1 MTRRLDLLR
10 IVLVTRKTPLELL
23 IERHGTVG
31 QVRFYL
37 ESKGQRLDPY
47 DEVQA
52 QHDAAMA
59 TILRAIPPEQ
69 PRTRLDRSQLD
80 RFVFNA
86 DDLVVVVG
94 QDGLV
99 PNVAKYLDNQLAIG
113 VNPDPSHYDGIL
125 CAHPPGG
132 FADVLAWART
142 RDGRFAVQQRVMALA
157 RREDGQTLRA
167 LNEFYL
173 GSQTH
178 QSARYVLQ
186 AGERR
191 ERQSSSGILVGTGT
205 GSTGW
210 CLSVARQRGLEAR
223 LPAPEERRLVWF
235 VREPWPSCTTK
246 TDLDFGE
253 LTEEQE
259 LVVTSELGEHGVI
272 FADGIETDWME
283 FLDGQTVR
291 ITIAPAGLQLVMPPS
306 RAARQSGGAAS
317 ARLDTASPESL
328 R

>member
-1 MTRRLDLLR
+1 MIRRLDLPR
-10 IVLVTRKTPLELL
+10 IVLVTRKTPLDML
-23 IERHGTVG
+23 IERHGTAG

-47 DEVQA
+47 AEVQA
-52 QHDAAMA
+52 RHDAAMSA
-59 TILRAIPPEQ
+59 ILRAIPPEQ

-99 PNVAKYLDNQLAIG
+99 PNVAKYLDGQLAIG

-125 CAHPPGG
+125 CAHFSTA
-132 FADVLAWART
+132 FADVLDWVRAR
-142 RDGRFAVQQRVMALA
+142 DSRFAVQHRVMALA
-157 RREDGQTLRA
+157 RREDGQVLRA

-178 QSARYVLQ
+178 QSARYMLQ
-186 AGERR
+186 AGERQ

-235 VREPWPSCTTK
+235 VREPWPSRTTG
-246 TDLDFGE
+246 TDLAFGE
-253 LTEEQE
+253 LTEAQE

-272 FADGIETDWME
+272 FADGIETDWLE

-291 ITIAPAGLQLVMPPS
+291 IAIAPSGLQLVMPAS
-306 RAARQSGGAAS
+306 RLARPTGGKVQ
-317 ARLDTASPESL
+317 R
-328 R
+328 

>member
-1 MTRRLDLLR
+1 MTRRLGLPR

-23 IERHGTVG
+23 LERHGSAG
-31 QVRFYL
+31 QVRFYF
-37 ESKGQRLDPY
+37 ESRGQRLAPY
-47 DEVQA
+47 EAA
-52 QHDAAMA
+52 QERQEDAMSAV
-59 TILRAIPPEQ
+59 LRAIPPEQ
-69 PRTRLDRSQLD
+69 PRTRLDRRDLD
-80 RFVFNA
+80 RFVFNP
-86 DDLVVVVG
+86 DDLLVVVG

-99 PNVAKYLDNQLAIG
+99 PNVAKYLDGQLTVGI
-113 VNPDPSHYDGIL
+113 NPDPSRYGGIL
-125 CAHPPGG
+125 CAHPPTA
-132 FADVLAWART
+132 FADVLEWVRV
-142 RDGRFAVQQRVMALA
+142 RDHRFAVQQRVMAVA

-178 QSARYVLQ
+178 QSSRYLLRT
-186 AGERR
+186 GGRE

-210 CLSVARQRGLEAR
+210 CLSIARQRGLEER

-235 VREPWPSCTTK
+235 VREPWPSATTG

-253 LTEEQE
+253 LSEGQE
-259 LVVTSELGEHGVI
+259 LLATSERGEGGVI
-272 FADGIETDWME
+272 FADGIESDWIE

-291 ITIAPAGLQLVMPPS
+291 IAIAPEGLHLVVPAG
-306 RAARQSGGAAS
+306 RQ
-317 ARLDTASPESL
+317 TPEGD

>member
-1 MTRRLDLLR
+1 MTRRLDLPR

-23 IERHGTVG
+23 LERHGTAG

-37 ESKGQRLDPY
+37 ESKGQRLEPY
-47 DEVQA
+47 EEVQA
-52 QHDAAMA
+52 RHDAAMA
-59 TILRAIPPEQ
+59 VILRAIPPEQ

-99 PNVAKYLDNQLAIG
+99 PNVAKYLDGQLAVG

-125 CAHPPGG
+125 CAHAPGAL
-132 FADVLAWART
+132 ADVLAWVQT
-142 RDGRFAVQQRVMALA
+142 RDTRFAVEHRVMALA
-157 RREDGQTLRA
+157 RREDGQMLRA

-178 QSARYVLQ
+178 QSARYLLQ

-210 CLSVARQRGLEAR
+210 CLSVARQRDLEAR

-235 VREPWPSCTTK
+235 VREPWPSRTTG
-246 TDLDFGE
+246 TDLAFGE
-253 LTEEQE
+253 LAEAQE

-272 FADGIETDWME
+272 FADGIETDWLE
-283 FLDGQTVR
+283 FLDGQSVR
-291 ITIAPAGLQLVMPPS
+291 IAIAPGDLQLVMPGS
-306 RAARQSGGAAS
+306 RPARQSGGATDVRPHAT
-317 ARLDTASPESL
+317 APERL